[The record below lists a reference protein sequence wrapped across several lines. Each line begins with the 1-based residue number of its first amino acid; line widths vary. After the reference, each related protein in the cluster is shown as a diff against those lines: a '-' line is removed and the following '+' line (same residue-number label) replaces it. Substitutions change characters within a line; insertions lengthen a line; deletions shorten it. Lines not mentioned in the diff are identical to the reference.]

1 VTGLAFSAD
10 GTRLASAVEEPV
22 LQVDEDGLAQ
32 RQPAAPSV
40 LLWNL
45 DLASW
50 NTAACEVAGRNLSRA
65 EWTRYVGPEVPY
77 QSASNA
83 GWVRSWDQCGTT
95 RRGRLAVTSTDVT
108 SCMVLSAR

>member
-1 VTGLAFSAD
+1 MTGLAFSAD

-50 NTAACEVAGRNLSRA
+50 NTAACAVAGRNLSRA
-65 EWTRYVGPEVPY
+65 EWTRYIVWVPETPHTSRDLLILVE
-77 QSASNA
+77 QSTEPVAPSD
-83 GWVRSWDQCGTT
+83 GV
-95 RRGRLAVTSTDVT
+95 RLARRRLGEWS
-108 SCMVLSAR
+108 

>member
-45 DLASW
+45 DLASV
-50 NTAACEVAGRNLSRA
+50 EHG
-65 EWTRYVGPEVPY
+65 GM
-77 QSASNA
+77 
-83 GWVRSWDQCGTT
+83 
-95 RRGRLAVTSTDVT
+95 RGRRPQSQQSRMDAL
-108 SCMVLSAR
+108 RRP

>member
-1 VTGLAFSAD
+1 MAVTGLAFSAD

-77 QSASNA
+77 QSACPQFAA
-83 GWVRSWDQCGTT
+83 GE
-95 RRGRLAVTSTDVT
+95 
-108 SCMVLSAR
+108 